1 MECIY
6 CVSDANFARYMKMEE
21 EKSMKKPI
29 FTGSGVALVT
39 PFTENGVNYD
49 KLGELI
55 EFHIENKTDA
65 IIICGTTGEA
75 STMSDEEHIGAI
87 EYTVKKTAGRIPVIA
102 GTGSN
107 DTSYAIKLAQD
118 AERLGCDGLLIVT
131 PYYNKTT
138 QKGLYLHY
146 EAIAKSVSIPIILYN
161 VPGRTKLSFSIETL
175 EKLAKID
182 NIVAIKEAS
191 GDIAYLSHVAARVGE
206 LAIYSG
212 NDDMVIPALSVGGV
226 GVISVAA
233 NIIPRDMH
241 DMCEFYFK
249 GDVKKAAQMQLC
261 ALDLI
266 DKLFIEV
273 NPVPI
278 KNAMN
283 MLGYDVGPLRMPLCD
298 LEDKNAEAVKKS
310 LEEYGLSVK

>member
-1 MECIY
+1 
-6 CVSDANFARYMKMEE
+6 
-21 EKSMKKPI
+21 MKKPL

-39 PFTENGVNYD
+39 PFTKEGVDYN

-55 EFHIENKTDA
+55 EFHIANKTDA

-75 STMSDEEHIGAI
+75 STMPDAEHKEAI
-87 EYTVKKTAGRIPVIA
+87 RFTVEKTAGRIPVIA

-107 DTSYAIKLAQD
+107 DTPHAIDLSKYAQEA
-118 AERLGCDGLLIVT
+118 GCDGILVVT

-138 QKGLYLHY
+138 QKGLYLHFK
-146 EAIAKSVSIPIILYN
+146 AIADSVNIPIILYN
-161 VPGRTKLSFSIETL
+161 VPGRTKLPIALDTL

-191 GDIAYLSHVAARVGE
+191 GDIAFLSHVAARVPE

-212 NDDMVIPALSVGGV
+212 NDDMVVPTLSVGGL

-241 DMCEFYFK
+241 DMCQLYFDGK
-249 GDVKKAAQMQLC
+249 VKEAAQMQLR

-273 NPVPI
+273 NPIPI

-283 MLGYDVGPLRMPLCD
+283 MLGFAVGDLRMPLCD
-298 LEDKNAEAVKKS
+298 LEEKNVPAVKQA
-310 LEEYGLSVK
+310 LLDYGLKVQ

>member
-1 MECIY
+1 
-6 CVSDANFARYMKMEE
+6 
-21 EKSMKKPI
+21 MKKPL

-39 PFTENGVNYD
+39 PFTKEGVDYD

-55 EFHIENKTDA
+55 EFHIANKTDA

-75 STMSDEEHIGAI
+75 STMPDAEHKEAI
-87 EYTVKKTAGRIPVIA
+87 RFTVEKTAGRIPVIA

-107 DTSYAIKLAQD
+107 DTPHAIDLSKYA
-118 AERLGCDGLLIVT
+118 EETGCDGILVVT

-138 QKGLYLHY
+138 QKGLYLHFK
-146 EAIAKSVSIPIILYN
+146 AIADSVDIPIILYN
-161 VPGRTKLSFSIETL
+161 VPGRTKLPIALDTL

-191 GDIAYLSHVAARVGE
+191 GDIAYLSHVAARVPE

-212 NDDMVIPALSVGGV
+212 NDDMVVPALSVGGL

-241 DMCEFYFK
+241 DMCQLYFDGK
-249 GDVKKAAQMQLC
+249 VKEAAQMQLR

-273 NPVPI
+273 NPIPI

-283 MLGYDVGPLRMPLCD
+283 MLGFAVGDLRMPLCD
-298 LEDKNAEAVKKS
+298 LEEKNVPAVKQA
-310 LEEYGLSVK
+310 LLDYGLKVQ

>member
-1 MECIY
+1 
-6 CVSDANFARYMKMEE
+6 
-21 EKSMKKPI
+21 MKKPL

-39 PFTENGVNYD
+39 PFTKEGVDYD

-55 EFHIENKTDA
+55 EFHIANSTDA

-75 STMSDEEHIGAI
+75 STMPDAEHKEAI
-87 EYTVKKTAGRIPVIA
+87 RYTVEKTAGRIPVIA

-107 DTSYAIKLAQD
+107 DTPHAIELSRYAQEA
-118 AERLGCDGLLIVT
+118 GCDGILVVT

-138 QKGLYLHY
+138 QNGLYLHFK
-146 EAIAKSVSIPIILYN
+146 AIADSVDIPIILYN
-161 VPGRTKLSFSIETL
+161 VPGRTKLSIALDTL
-175 EKLAKID
+175 EKLAKIE

-191 GDIAYLSHVAARVGE
+191 GDIAYLSHVAARVPE

-212 NDDMVIPALSVGGV
+212 NDDMVIPTLSVGGL

-233 NIIPRDMH
+233 NIIPQDMH
-241 DMCEFYFK
+241 DMCQLYFDGK
-249 GDVKKAAQMQLC
+249 VKEAAQMQLR

-273 NPVPI
+273 NPIPI

-283 MLGYDVGPLRMPLCD
+283 MLGFAVGDLRMPLCD
-298 LEDKNAEAVKKS
+298 LEEKNVPVVRQA
-310 LEEYGLSVK
+310 LLDYGLKVK

>member
-1 MECIY
+1 
-6 CVSDANFARYMKMEE
+6 
-21 EKSMKKPI
+21 MKKPL

-39 PFTENGVNYD
+39 PFTKEGVDYD

-55 EFHIENKTDA
+55 EFHIANSTDA

-75 STMSDEEHIGAI
+75 STMPDAEHKEAI
-87 EYTVKKTAGRIPVIA
+87 RYTVEKTAGRIPVIA

-107 DTSYAIKLAQD
+107 DTPHAIELSKYAQEA
-118 AERLGCDGLLIVT
+118 GCDGILVVT

-138 QKGLYLHY
+138 QKGLYLHFK
-146 EAIAKSVSIPIILYN
+146 AIADSVHIPIILYN
-161 VPGRTKLSFSIETL
+161 VPGRTKLSIALNTL
-175 EKLAKID
+175 EKLAKIE

-191 GDIAYLSHVAARVGE
+191 GDIAYLSHVAARVPE

-212 NDDMVIPALSVGGV
+212 NDDMVIPTLSVGGL

-233 NIIPRDMH
+233 NIIPQDMH
-241 DMCEFYFK
+241 DMCQLYFDGK
-249 GDVKKAAQMQLC
+249 VKEAAQMQLR

-273 NPVPI
+273 NPIPI

-283 MLGYDVGPLRMPLCD
+283 MLGFAVGDLRMPLCD
-298 LEDKNAEAVKKS
+298 LEEKNVPVVRQA
-310 LEEYGLSVK
+310 LLDYGLKVK

>member
-1 MECIY
+1 
-6 CVSDANFARYMKMEE
+6 
-21 EKSMKKPI
+21 MKKPL

-39 PFTENGVNYD
+39 PFTKEGVDYD

-55 EFHIENKTDA
+55 EFHIANSTDA

-75 STMSDEEHIGAI
+75 STMPDAEHKEAI
-87 EYTVKKTAGRIPVIA
+87 RYTVEKTAGRIPVIA

-107 DTSYAIKLAQD
+107 DTPHAIELSRYAQEA
-118 AERLGCDGLLIVT
+118 GCDGILVVT

-138 QKGLYLHY
+138 QKGLYLHFK
-146 EAIAKSVSIPIILYN
+146 AIADNVHIPIILYN
-161 VPGRTKLSFSIETL
+161 VPGRTKLSIALDTL
-175 EKLAKID
+175 EKLAKIE

-191 GDIAYLSHVAARVGE
+191 GDIAYLSHVAARVPE

-212 NDDMVIPALSVGGV
+212 NDDMVIPTLSVGGL

-233 NIIPRDMH
+233 NIIPQDMH
-241 DMCEFYFK
+241 DMCQLYFDGK
-249 GDVKKAAQMQLC
+249 VKEAAQMQLR

-273 NPVPI
+273 NPIPI

-283 MLGYDVGPLRMPLCD
+283 MLGFAVGDLRMPLCD
-298 LEDKNAEAVKKS
+298 LEEKNVPVVKQA
-310 LEEYGLSVK
+310 LLDYGLKVK

>member
-1 MECIY
+1 
-6 CVSDANFARYMKMEE
+6 
-21 EKSMKKPI
+21 MKKPI
-29 FTGSGVALVT
+29 FTGSGVAIVT
-39 PFTENGVNYD
+39 PFTENGVDFD

-55 EFHIENKTDA
+55 EFHIANKTDA

-75 STMSDEEHIGAI
+75 STMPDEEHLSAI

-107 DTSYAIKLAQD
+107 DTPHAIKLSKR
-118 AERLGCDGLLIVT
+118 AEELGCDGLLIVT
-131 PYYNKTT
+131 PYYNKTSK
-138 QKGLYLHY
+138 KGLYLHY
-146 EAIAKSVSIPIILYN
+146 KAIAESVNIPIILYN
-161 VPGRTKLSFSIETL
+161 VPGRTKMSFPIDTL
-175 EKLAKID
+175 KELAKID

-191 GDIAYLSHVAARVGE
+191 GDISYLSHVAAQVSE

-212 NDDMVIPALSVGGV
+212 NDDMVIPTLSVGGI

-233 NIIPRDMH
+233 NIIPEDMH
-241 DMCEFYFK
+241 NMCQLYFDGK
-249 GDVKKAAQMQLC
+249 VKEAAKMQLD

-273 NPVPI
+273 NPIPV

-283 MLGYDVGPLRMPLCD
+283 MLGYNVGPLRMPLCD
-298 LEDKNAEAVKKS
+298 LEDKNAELVKKS
-310 LEEYGLSVK
+310 LIDYGLEVK

>member
-1 MECIY
+1 
-6 CVSDANFARYMKMEE
+6 
-21 EKSMKKPI
+21 MKKPL

-39 PFTENGVNYD
+39 PFTKEGVDYD

-55 EFHIENKTDA
+55 EFHIANSTDA

-75 STMSDEEHIGAI
+75 STMPDAEHKEAI
-87 EYTVKKTAGRIPVIA
+87 RYTVEKTAGRIPVIA

-107 DTSYAIKLAQD
+107 DTPHAIELSKYAQEA
-118 AERLGCDGLLIVT
+118 GCDGILVVT

-138 QKGLYLHY
+138 QKGLYLHFK
-146 EAIAKSVSIPIILYN
+146 AIADSVDIPIILYN
-161 VPGRTKLSFSIETL
+161 VPGRTKLSIALDTL

-191 GDIAYLSHVAARVGE
+191 GDIAYLSHVAARVPE

-212 NDDMVIPALSVGGV
+212 NDDMVIPTLSVGGL

-233 NIIPRDMH
+233 NIIPKDMH
-241 DMCEFYFK
+241 EMCQLYFDGK
-249 GDVKKAAQMQLC
+249 GKEAAQMQLR

-273 NPVPI
+273 NPIPI

-283 MLGYDVGPLRMPLCD
+283 MLGFAVGDLRMPLCD
-298 LEDKNAEAVKKS
+298 LEEKNVPVVKQA
-310 LEEYGLSVK
+310 LLDYGLKVK

>member
-1 MECIY
+1 
-6 CVSDANFARYMKMEE
+6 
-21 EKSMKKPI
+21 MKKPL

-39 PFTENGVNYD
+39 PFTKEGVDYD

-55 EFHIENKTDA
+55 EFHIANSTDA

-75 STMSDEEHIGAI
+75 STMPDAEHKEAI
-87 EYTVKKTAGRIPVIA
+87 RYTVEKTAGRIPVIA

-107 DTSYAIKLAQD
+107 DTPHAIELSKYAQEA
-118 AERLGCDGLLIVT
+118 GCDGILVVT

-138 QKGLYLHY
+138 QKGLYLHFK
-146 EAIAKSVSIPIILYN
+146 AIADNVHIPIILYN
-161 VPGRTKLSFSIETL
+161 VPGRTKLSIALDTL
-175 EKLAKID
+175 EKLAKIE

-191 GDIAYLSHVAARVGE
+191 GDIAYLSHVAARVPE

-212 NDDMVIPALSVGGV
+212 NDDMVIPTLSVGGL

-233 NIIPRDMH
+233 NIIPQDMH
-241 DMCEFYFK
+241 DMCQLYFDGK
-249 GDVKKAAQMQLC
+249 VKEAAQMQLR

-273 NPVPI
+273 NPIPI

-283 MLGYDVGPLRMPLCD
+283 MLGFAVGDLRMPLCD
-298 LEDKNAEAVKKS
+298 LEEKNVPVVKQA
-310 LEEYGLSVK
+310 LLDYGLKVK

>member
-1 MECIY
+1 
-6 CVSDANFARYMKMEE
+6 
-21 EKSMKKPI
+21 MKKPI
-29 FTGSGVALVT
+29 FTGSGVAIVT
-39 PFTENGVNYD
+39 PFTENGVDFD

-55 EFHIENKTDA
+55 EFHVENKTDA

-75 STMSDEEHIGAI
+75 STMPDEEHLSVI
-87 EYTVKKTAGRIPVIA
+87 EYAVKKTAGRMPVIA

-107 DTSYAIKLAQD
+107 DTPHAIKLSQA
-118 AERLGCDGLLIVT
+118 AEKLGCDGLLIVT

-146 EAIAKSVSIPIILYN
+146 KAIAESVNIPIILYN
-161 VPGRTKLSFSIETL
+161 VPGRTKMSFAIDTL
-175 EKLAKID
+175 KKLAKID

-191 GDIAYLSHVAARVGE
+191 GDIAYLSKVAANVSE

-212 NDDMVIPALSVGGV
+212 NDDMVVPTLSVGGL

-233 NIIPRDMH
+233 NIIPKDMH
-241 DMCEFYFK
+241 DMCQLYFD
-249 GDVKKAAQMQLC
+249 GRVKESAKLQLN

-273 NPVPI
+273 NPIPV

-283 MLGYDVGPLRMPLCD
+283 MLGYGVGNLRMPLCD
-298 LEDKNAEAVKKS
+298 LEDKNAEAVKAS
-310 LEEYGLSVK
+310 LIAYGLEVK

>member
-1 MECIY
+1 
-6 CVSDANFARYMKMEE
+6 
-21 EKSMKKPI
+21 MKKPL

-39 PFTENGVNYD
+39 PFTKEGVDYD

-55 EFHIENKTDA
+55 EFHIANSTDA

-75 STMSDEEHIGAI
+75 STMPDAEHKEAI
-87 EYTVKKTAGRIPVIA
+87 RYTVEKTAGRIPVIA

-107 DTSYAIKLAQD
+107 DTPHAIELSRYAQEA
-118 AERLGCDGLLIVT
+118 GCDGILVVT

-138 QKGLYLHY
+138 QKGLYLHFK
-146 EAIAKSVSIPIILYN
+146 AIADSVDIPIILYN
-161 VPGRTKLSFSIETL
+161 VRGRTKLSIALDTL
-175 EKLAKID
+175 EKLAKIE

-191 GDIAYLSHVAARVGE
+191 GDIAYLSHVAARVPE

-212 NDDMVIPALSVGGV
+212 NDDMVIPTLSVGGL

-233 NIIPRDMH
+233 NIIPQDMH
-241 DMCEFYFK
+241 DMCQLYFDGK
-249 GDVKKAAQMQLC
+249 VKEAAQMQLR

-273 NPVPI
+273 NPIPI

-283 MLGYDVGPLRMPLCD
+283 MLGFAVGDLRMPLCD
-298 LEDKNAEAVKKS
+298 LEEKNVPVVKQA
-310 LEEYGLSVK
+310 LLDYGLKVK

>member
-1 MECIY
+1 
-6 CVSDANFARYMKMEE
+6 
-21 EKSMKKPI
+21 MKKPL

-39 PFTENGVNYD
+39 PFTKEGVDYD

-55 EFHIENKTDA
+55 EFHIANKTDA

-75 STMSDEEHIGAI
+75 STMPDAEHKEAI
-87 EYTVKKTAGRIPVIA
+87 RFTVEKTAGRIPVIA

-107 DTSYAIKLAQD
+107 DTPHAIDLSKYAQEA
-118 AERLGCDGLLIVT
+118 GCDGILVVT

-138 QKGLYLHY
+138 QKGLYLHFK
-146 EAIAKSVSIPIILYN
+146 AIADSIDIPIILYN
-161 VPGRTKLSFSIETL
+161 VPGRTKLPIALDTL

-191 GDIAYLSHVAARVGE
+191 GDIAFLSHVAARVPE

-212 NDDMVIPALSVGGV
+212 NDDMVVPTLSVGGL

-241 DMCEFYFK
+241 DMCQLYFDGK
-249 GDVKKAAQMQLC
+249 VKEAAQMQLR

-273 NPVPI
+273 NPIPI

-283 MLGYDVGPLRMPLCD
+283 MLGFAVGDLRMPLCD
-298 LEDKNAEAVKKS
+298 LEEKNVPAVKQA
-310 LEEYGLSVK
+310 LLDYGLKVQ

>member
-1 MECIY
+1 
-6 CVSDANFARYMKMEE
+6 
-21 EKSMKKPI
+21 MKKPL

-39 PFTENGVNYD
+39 PFTKEGVDYD

-55 EFHIENKTDA
+55 EFHIANSTDA

-75 STMSDEEHIGAI
+75 STMPDAEHKEAI
-87 EYTVKKTAGRIPVIA
+87 RYTVEKTAGRIPVIA

-107 DTSYAIKLAQD
+107 DTPHAIELSRYAQEA
-118 AERLGCDGLLIVT
+118 GCDGILVVT

-138 QKGLYLHY
+138 QKGLYLHFK
-146 EAIAKSVSIPIILYN
+146 AIADSVDIPIILYN
-161 VPGRTKLSFSIETL
+161 VPGRTKLSIALDTL
-175 EKLAKID
+175 EKLAKIE

-191 GDIAYLSHVAARVGE
+191 GDIAYLSHVAARVPE

-212 NDDMVIPALSVGGV
+212 NDDMVIPTLSVGGL

-233 NIIPRDMH
+233 NIIPQDMH
-241 DMCEFYFK
+241 DMCQLYFDGK
-249 GDVKKAAQMQLC
+249 VKEAAQMQLR

-273 NPVPI
+273 NPIPI

-283 MLGYDVGPLRMPLCD
+283 MLGFAVGDLRMPLCD
-298 LEDKNAEAVKKS
+298 LEEKNVPVVRQA
-310 LEEYGLSVK
+310 LLDYGLKVQ

>member
-1 MECIY
+1 
-6 CVSDANFARYMKMEE
+6 
-21 EKSMKKPI
+21 MKKPL

-39 PFTENGVNYD
+39 PFTKEGVDYD

-55 EFHIENKTDA
+55 EFHIANKTDA

-75 STMSDEEHIGAI
+75 STMPDAEHKEAI
-87 EYTVKKTAGRIPVIA
+87 RFTVEKTAGRIPVIA

-107 DTSYAIKLAQD
+107 DTPHAIDLSKYAQEA
-118 AERLGCDGLLIVT
+118 GCDGILVVT

-138 QKGLYLHY
+138 QKGLYLHFK
-146 EAIAKSVSIPIILYN
+146 AIADSVDIPIILYN
-161 VPGRTKLSFSIETL
+161 VPGRTKLPIALDTL

-191 GDIAYLSHVAARVGE
+191 GDIAFLSHVAARVPE

-212 NDDMVIPALSVGGV
+212 NDDMVVPTLSVGGL

-241 DMCEFYFK
+241 DMCQLYFDGK
-249 GDVKKAAQMQLC
+249 VKEAAQMQLR

-273 NPVPI
+273 NPIPI

-283 MLGYDVGPLRMPLCD
+283 MLGVAVGDLRMPLCD
-298 LEDKNAEAVKKS
+298 LEEKNVPAVKQA
-310 LEEYGLSVK
+310 LLDYGLKVQ

>member
-1 MECIY
+1 
-6 CVSDANFARYMKMEE
+6 
-21 EKSMKKPI
+21 MKKPI
-29 FTGSGVALVT
+29 FTGSGVAIVT

-55 EFHIENKTDA
+55 EFHIANKTDA

-75 STMSDEEHIGAI
+75 STMPDEEHMSVIKYA
-87 EYTVKKTAGRIPVIA
+87 VDKTNGRIPVIA

-107 DTSYAIKLAQD
+107 DTPHAIKLSQY
-118 AERLGCDGLLIVT
+118 AESVGCDGILVVT

-138 QKGLYLHY
+138 KRGLYLHY
-146 EAIAKSVSIPIILYN
+146 KAIADSVKIPMILYN
-161 VPGRTKLSFSIETL
+161 VPGRTKMSIPIDTL
-175 EKLAKID
+175 KELAKID

-191 GDIAYLSHVAARVGE
+191 GDISYLSHVAAQVSE

-212 NDDMVIPALSVGGV
+212 NDDMVVPALSVGGL

-233 NIIPRDMH
+233 NIIPSDMH
-241 DMCEFYFK
+241 DMCQAYFD
-249 GDVKKAAQMQLC
+249 GDVKKAAQIQLS

-273 NPVPI
+273 NPVPV

-283 MLGYDVGPLRMPLCD
+283 MLGYGVGPLRMPLCD
-298 LEDKNAEAVKKS
+298 MEECNADKLKKAMT
-310 LEEYGLSVK
+310 EYGLTVK

>member
-1 MECIY
+1 
-6 CVSDANFARYMKMEE
+6 
-21 EKSMKKPI
+21 MKKPL

-39 PFTENGVNYD
+39 PFTKEGVDYD

-55 EFHIENKTDA
+55 EFHIANSTDA

-75 STMSDEEHIGAI
+75 STMPDAEHKEAI
-87 EYTVKKTAGRIPVIA
+87 RYTVEKTAGRIPVIA

-107 DTSYAIKLAQD
+107 DTPHAIELSRYAQEA
-118 AERLGCDGLLIVT
+118 GGDGILVVT

-138 QKGLYLHY
+138 QKGLYLHFK
-146 EAIAKSVSIPIILYN
+146 AIADSVDIPIILYN
-161 VPGRTKLSFSIETL
+161 VPGRTKLSIALDTL
-175 EKLAKID
+175 EKLAKIE

-191 GDIAYLSHVAARVGE
+191 GDIAYLSHVAARVPE

-212 NDDMVIPALSVGGV
+212 NDDMVIPTLSVGGL

-233 NIIPRDMH
+233 NIIPQDMH
-241 DMCEFYFK
+241 DMCQLYFDGK
-249 GDVKKAAQMQLC
+249 VKEAAQMQLR

-273 NPVPI
+273 NPIPI

-283 MLGYDVGPLRMPLCD
+283 MLGFAVGDLRMPLCD
-298 LEDKNAEAVKKS
+298 LEEKNVPVVKQA
-310 LEEYGLSVK
+310 LLDYGLKVK

>member
-1 MECIY
+1 
-6 CVSDANFARYMKMEE
+6 
-21 EKSMKKPI
+21 MKKPL

-39 PFTENGVNYD
+39 PFTKEGVDYD

-55 EFHIENKTDA
+55 EFHIANSTDA

-75 STMSDEEHIGAI
+75 STMPDAEHKEAI
-87 EYTVKKTAGRIPVIA
+87 RYTVEKTAGRIPVIA

-107 DTSYAIKLAQD
+107 DTPHAIELSRYAQEA
-118 AERLGCDGLLIVT
+118 GCDGILVVT

-138 QKGLYLHY
+138 QKGLYLHFK
-146 EAIAKSVSIPIILYN
+146 AIADSVDIPIILYN
-161 VPGRTKLSFSIETL
+161 VPGRTKLSIALDTL
-175 EKLAKID
+175 EKLAKIE

-191 GDIAYLSHVAARVGE
+191 GDIAYLSHVAARVPE

-212 NDDMVIPALSVGGV
+212 NDDMVIPTLSVGGL

-233 NIIPRDMH
+233 NIIPQDMH
-241 DMCEFYFK
+241 DMCQLYFDGK
-249 GDVKKAAQMQLC
+249 VKEAAQMQLR

-273 NPVPI
+273 NPIPI

-283 MLGYDVGPLRMPLCD
+283 MLGFAVGDLRMPLCD
-298 LEDKNAEAVKKS
+298 LEEKNVPVVRQA
-310 LEEYGLSVK
+310 LLDYGLKVK

>member
-1 MECIY
+1 
-6 CVSDANFARYMKMEE
+6 
-21 EKSMKKPI
+21 MKKPL

-39 PFTENGVNYD
+39 PFTKEGVDYD

-55 EFHIENKTDA
+55 EFHIANSTDA

-75 STMSDEEHIGAI
+75 STMPDAEHKEAI
-87 EYTVKKTAGRIPVIA
+87 RYTVEKTAGRIPVIA

-107 DTSYAIKLAQD
+107 DTPHAIELSRFAQE
-118 AERLGCDGLLIVT
+118 AGCDGILVVT

-138 QKGLYLHY
+138 QKGLYLHFK
-146 EAIAKSVSIPIILYN
+146 AIADSVDIPIILYN
-161 VPGRTKLSFSIETL
+161 VPGRTKLSIALDTL
-175 EKLAKID
+175 EKLAKIE

-191 GDIAYLSHVAARVGE
+191 GDIAYLSHVAARVPE

-212 NDDMVIPALSVGGV
+212 NDDMVIPTLSVGGL

-233 NIIPRDMH
+233 NIIPQDMH
-241 DMCEFYFK
+241 DMCQLYFDGK
-249 GDVKKAAQMQLC
+249 VKEAAQMQLR

-273 NPVPI
+273 NPIPI

-283 MLGYDVGPLRMPLCD
+283 MLGFAVGDLRMPLCD
-298 LEDKNAEAVKKS
+298 LEEKNVPVVKQA
-310 LEEYGLSVK
+310 LLDYGLKVK

>member
-1 MECIY
+1 
-6 CVSDANFARYMKMEE
+6 
-21 EKSMKKPI
+21 MKKPL

-39 PFTENGVNYD
+39 PFTKEGVDYD

-55 EFHIENKTDA
+55 EFHIANSTDA

-75 STMSDEEHIGAI
+75 STMPDAEHKEAI
-87 EYTVKKTAGRIPVIA
+87 RYTVEKTAGRIPVIA

-107 DTSYAIKLAQD
+107 DTPHAIELSRYAQEA
-118 AERLGCDGLLIVT
+118 GCDGILVVT

-138 QKGLYLHY
+138 QKGLYLHFK
-146 EAIAKSVSIPIILYN
+146 AIADSVDIPIILYN
-161 VPGRTKLSFSIETL
+161 VPGRTKLSIALDTL
-175 EKLAKID
+175 EKLAKIE

-191 GDIAYLSHVAARVGE
+191 GDIAYLSHVAARVPE

-212 NDDMVIPALSVGGV
+212 NDDMVIPTLSVGGL

-233 NIIPRDMH
+233 NIIPQDMH
-241 DMCEFYFK
+241 DMCQLYFDGK
-249 GDVKKAAQMQLC
+249 VKEAAQMQLR

-273 NPVPI
+273 NPIPI

-283 MLGYDVGPLRMPLCD
+283 MLGFAVGDLRMPLCD
-298 LEDKNAEAVKKS
+298 LEEKNVPVVKQA
-310 LEEYGLSVK
+310 LLDYGLKVQ

>member
-1 MECIY
+1 
-6 CVSDANFARYMKMEE
+6 
-21 EKSMKKPI
+21 MKKPL

-39 PFTENGVNYD
+39 PFTKEGVDYD

-55 EFHIENKTDA
+55 EFHIANSTDA

-75 STMSDEEHIGAI
+75 STMPDAEHKEAI
-87 EYTVKKTAGRIPVIA
+87 RYTVEKTVGRIPVIA

-107 DTSYAIKLAQD
+107 DTPHAIELSRYAQEA
-118 AERLGCDGLLIVT
+118 GCDGILVVT

-138 QKGLYLHY
+138 QNGLYLHFK
-146 EAIAKSVSIPIILYN
+146 AIADSVDIPIILYN
-161 VPGRTKLSFSIETL
+161 VPGRTKLSIALDTL
-175 EKLAKID
+175 EKLAKIE

-191 GDIAYLSHVAARVGE
+191 GDIAYLSHVAARVPE

-212 NDDMVIPALSVGGV
+212 NDDMVIPTLSVGGL

-233 NIIPRDMH
+233 NIIPQDMH
-241 DMCEFYFK
+241 DMCQLYFDGK
-249 GDVKKAAQMQLC
+249 VKEAAQMQLR

-273 NPVPI
+273 NPIPI

-283 MLGYDVGPLRMPLCD
+283 MLGFAVGDLRMPLCD
-298 LEDKNAEAVKKS
+298 LEEKNVPVVRQA
-310 LEEYGLSVK
+310 LLDYGLKVK

>member
-1 MECIY
+1 
-6 CVSDANFARYMKMEE
+6 
-21 EKSMKKPI
+21 MKKPL
-29 FTGSGVALVT
+29 FTGSGVAIVT
-39 PFTENGVNYD
+39 PFTKEGVDFD

-55 EFHIENKTDA
+55 EFHIANKTDA

-75 STMSDEEHIGAI
+75 STMPDAEHKATI

-107 DTSYAIKLAQD
+107 DTPHAIELSRFAQSV
-118 AERLGCDGLLIVT
+118 GCDGLLVVT

-138 QKGLYLHY
+138 QKGLYLHFK
-146 EAIAKSVSIPIILYN
+146 AIAESVDIPIILYN
-161 VPGRTKLSFSIETL
+161 VPGRTKLSIALDTL
-175 EKLAKID
+175 EKLAQID

-191 GDIAYLSHVAARVGE
+191 GDIAYLSHVAARVPE

-212 NDDMVIPALSVGGV
+212 NDDMVIPALSVGGL

-233 NIIPRDMH
+233 NIIPEDMH
-241 DMCEFYFK
+241 NMCQLYFDDK
-249 GDVKKAAQMQLC
+249 VKEAAQMQLR

-273 NPVPI
+273 NPIPI

-283 MLGYDVGPLRMPLCD
+283 MLGYEVGDLRMPLCD
-298 LEDKNAEAVKKS
+298 LEEKNVPVVKKALADYGLAVK
-310 LEEYGLSVK
+310 

>member
-1 MECIY
+1 
-6 CVSDANFARYMKMEE
+6 
-21 EKSMKKPI
+21 MKKPL

-39 PFTENGVNYD
+39 PFTKEGVDYD

-55 EFHIENKTDA
+55 EFHIANKTDA

-75 STMSDEEHIGAI
+75 STMPDAEHKEAI
-87 EYTVKKTAGRIPVIA
+87 RFTVEKTAGRIPVIA

-107 DTSYAIKLAQD
+107 DTPHAIDLSKYA
-118 AERLGCDGLLIVT
+118 EETGCDGILVVT

-138 QKGLYLHY
+138 QKGLYLHFK
-146 EAIAKSVSIPIILYN
+146 AIADSVDIPIILYN
-161 VPGRTKLSFSIETL
+161 VPGRTKLPIALDTL

-191 GDIAYLSHVAARVGE
+191 GDIAYLSHVAARVPE

-212 NDDMVIPALSVGGV
+212 NDDMVVPTLSVGGL

-241 DMCEFYFK
+241 DMCQLYFDGK
-249 GDVKKAAQMQLC
+249 VKEAAQMQLR

-266 DKLFIEV
+266 DKLFTEV
-273 NPVPI
+273 NPIPI

-283 MLGYDVGPLRMPLCD
+283 MLGFAVGDLRMPLCD
-298 LEDKNAEAVKKS
+298 LEEKNVSAVKQA
-310 LEEYGLSVK
+310 LLDYGLKVQ